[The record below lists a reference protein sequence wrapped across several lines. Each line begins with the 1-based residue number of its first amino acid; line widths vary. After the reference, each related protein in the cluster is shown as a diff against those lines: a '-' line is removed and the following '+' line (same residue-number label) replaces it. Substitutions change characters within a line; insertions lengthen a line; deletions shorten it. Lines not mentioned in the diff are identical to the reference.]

1 MAFAAATHSRDLTD
15 EHWDLID
22 RFLPERCAAQTVEGG
37 RGRRPVPCSMA
48 SCGSRGLENRGL
60 PCPTAIRRIKPAAA
74 VSAVG
79 PRRRAAEHP
88 RNPRSGTP
96 RPRLSGSAGSVH
108 RWELRASQAKWRLL
122 RQDET
127 WQGVEDHGH
136 RRSSG
141 APRRRPP
148 GERHATRIHTSAGHT
163 RTAVCQSAAGASH
176 RRRRLRV
183 GQAGRGTGAPW
194 RGTDRA
200 TPEDPETADARRS
213 PAASLPTAA
222 ESRTTLCLVQN
233 FRRIV
238 VRYERWP
245 RTFSGCYTWPAASF
259 CCGVMRWL
267 LFQSIENAGWDQG
280 RRRQWALPTPRAHLA
295 GWRLHHRQHGLANT
309 ATGS

>member
-22 RFLPERCAAQTVEGG
+22 RFLPEPVRRADG
-37 RGRRPVPCSMA
+37 RGRPWK
-48 SCGSRGLENRGL
+48 E
-60 PCPTAIRRIKPAAA
+60 TPAVLNGILWIQRTGEPWAA
-74 VSAVG
+74 VPDRYPSYQTC
-79 PRRRAAEHP
+79 RRRFQQWV
-88 RNPRSGTP
+88 RVGVLRSI
-96 RPRLSGSAGSVH
+96 LEILAQALHDQDYLDLQEAFIDGSFAP
-108 RWELRASQAKWRLL
+108 AK
-122 RQDET
+122 Q
-127 WQGVEDHGH
+127 
-136 RRSSG
+136 SG
-141 APRRRPP
+141 A
-148 GERHATRIHTSAGHT
+148 
-163 RTAVCQSAAGASH
+163 C
-176 RRRRLRV
+176 V
-183 GQAGRGTGAPW
+183 GKTKRGKGCGTGAPW

-200 TPEDPETADARRS
+200 TPEDPEIADARRS

-309 ATGS
+309 AAGG